1 MDAMTAKRQRQTA
14 RRRARQTKAAT
25 VPRYLP
31 DLVALGRAC
40 GPGVHFV
47 TTLHDPDCPMLH
59 GGSHCACD
67 PVVRYGT
74 PDGRGRH

>member
-1 MDAMTAKRQRQTA
+1 MTAKRQRQTA
-14 RRRARQTKAAT
+14 RRRARQTKAAH

-31 DLVALGRAC
+31 DILALGRLC

-47 TTLHDPDCPMLH
+47 TILHDADCPMLDD
-59 GGSHCACD
+59 GSRCTCK